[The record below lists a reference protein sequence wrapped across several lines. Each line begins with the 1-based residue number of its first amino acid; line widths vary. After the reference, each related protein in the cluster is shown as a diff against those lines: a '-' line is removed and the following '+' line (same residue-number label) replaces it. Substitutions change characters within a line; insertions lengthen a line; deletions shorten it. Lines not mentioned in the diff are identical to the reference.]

1 MNTLKNHLSL
11 VFALVTM
18 LVAIQTVVSLQHII
32 TDYEEKIAGEY
43 SLIIVSKES
52 LEIENVRLLSH
63 MVASLESIDAS
74 KVVDEIK
81 GDLTKKNEELLK
93 ASLPKF
99 YRLRLIKYPSA
110 RELKRTVEDLKRN
123 KSIVTVES
131 FAKSQNDL
139 YSVLL
144 LNKSVLTIF
153 SVLIFLIA
161 ALLVVRQMEVWRFRH
176 SERMQIMAIFG
187 AALWL
192 RSAVL
197 YRLAIIDSV
206 VSTFIVSGI
215 FYFLSSDSQTKAYL
229 AGLGLGKVRFDF
241 GEDAVILFCVAL
253 GISIAS
259 VMYVIVKSDEEMQ

>member
-18 LVAIQTVVSLQHII
+18 LVAIQSVIGLQHII
-32 TDYEEKIAGEY
+32 TDYEKKIAGEY
-43 SLIIVSKES
+43 ALVIVSKEK
-52 LEIENVRLLSH
+52 LAIENVRLLSH
-63 MVASLESIDAS
+63 MVASIETIDAS
-74 KVVDEIK
+74 RIVDEIK
-81 GDLTKKNEELLK
+81 GNLTKNNEELLK
-93 ASLPKF
+93 ASLPHF

-110 RELKRTVEDLKRN
+110 KELKRTVEDLKRN
-123 KSIVTVES
+123 NSIITVES
-131 FAKSQNDL
+131 FAKSQNNL

-144 LNKSVLTIF
+144 LNKTVLTIF

-206 VSTFIVSGI
+206 VSTLIVSGF
-215 FYFLSSDSQTKAYL
+215 FYFLSTDTATGTYL
-229 AGLGLGKVRFDF
+229 AELGLGKIRFDF
-241 GEDAVILFCVAL
+241 SEDALLLFGVAL

>member
-18 LVAIQTVVSLQHII
+18 LIAIQSVIGLQHII
-32 TDYEEKIAGEY
+32 TGYEKKIAKDY
-43 SLIIVSKES
+43 SLIIVSKEA
-52 LEIENVRLLSH
+52 LEIGNVRLLSH
-63 MVASLESIDAS
+63 MVASMEPIDAS
-74 KVVDEIK
+74 KVVEEIK
-81 GDLTKKNEELLK
+81 GNLTKNNEELLV

-99 YRLRLIKYPSA
+99 YRLKLIKYPSA
-110 RELKRTVEDLKRN
+110 RELKRTVSDLKQSGN
-123 KSIVTVES
+123 IVTVES

-144 LNKSVLTIF
+144 LNKTILTIF

-161 ALLVVRQMEVWRFRH
+161 SLLVVRQMEVWRFRH

-197 YRLAIIDSV
+197 YRLAVIDSV
-206 VSTFIVSGI
+206 VSTLIVSGI
-215 FYFLSSDSQTKAYL
+215 FYFLSTDSGTKSYL
-229 AGLGLGKVRFDF
+229 EEMGLGRIGFTF
-241 GEDAVILFCVAL
+241 QSDAVMLFCVAL
-253 GISIAS
+253 GISVAS
-259 VMYVIVKSDEEMQ
+259 VMYVIVKSDEEVR